1 MAHSPIRTLAKRRS
15 NSHKNFSTMPDEIFV
30 SNHHHPRREKNIS
43 EENTVFSHKK
53 KIESSKKI
61 DKEKIKNASIA
72 KVVLKL
78 ELSNTKKN
86 IQLQLEERKG
96 KNNEIELFAGII
108 SESTLDKPEISQEN
122 IIIETERLHKEY
134 MKQTFIA
141 LKSIRKFKRTPKE
154 KLLEKM
160 LNLPRS
166 VENEGK
172 KTIIFDMDE
181 TLIHCSGSNKGHVS
195 ISLNFPNGKSL
206 IAGLNIRPYAIECLE
221 AASKL
226 FEVIVFTASNKSYA
240 DVVLDYLDPEHKLI
254 HHRLYRDS
262 CFHVNN
268 MNIKDLRIIN
278 RRMQDMVII
287 DNSIF
292 SFAFNLDNGVPILTW
307 IKNPFDKELL
317 NLIPYFNV
325 IADAYD
331 VREINRALFHLD
343 TFYED
348 YYYEYSDI

>member
-1 MAHSPIRTLAKRRS
+1 MAHSPIRNLAKRRS
-15 NSHKNFSTMPDEIFV
+15 SSNKVFSTTSDEIFA
-30 SNHHHPRREKNIS
+30 SNHHHPKREKNIS
-43 EENTVFSHKK
+43 EENTIFSHKK
-53 KIESSKKI
+53 NIENSKKV
-61 DKEKIKNASIA
+61 DKDKIKNASIT

-78 ELSNTKKN
+78 ELNKVQKKT
-86 IQLQLEERKG
+86 QLLLTERKG
-96 KNNEIELFAGII
+96 KNDDIDFFAGII
-108 SESTLDKPEISQEN
+108 SEDHLDKCEISEEN
-122 IIIETERLHKEY
+122 IFIETERLHKEY

-141 LKSIRKFKRTPKE
+141 LKSIRKFKKIPKA
-154 KLLEKM
+154 KVLEKM

-166 VENEGK
+166 IENEGK
-172 KTIIFDMDE
+172 KTVIFDMDE

-195 ISLNFPNGKSL
+195 ISLNFPNGKTL
-206 IAGLNIRPYAIECLE
+206 VAGLNIRPYAIECLE
-221 AASKL
+221 AANNF
-226 FEVIVFTASNKSYA
+226 FEVIVFTASNKHYA

-262 CFHVNN
+262 CFQVNN
-268 MNIKDLRIIN
+268 MNVKDLRIIN

-287 DNSIF
+287 DNSVF
-292 SFAFNLDNGVPILTW
+292 SFAFNLDNAVPILTW

-348 YYYEYSDI
+348 YYEEYSNI